1 MKKRRLGKG
10 LASLISKPEDTDAE
24 TAESA
29 GEGRPVE
36 VELSRIELNPEQ
48 PRKVMD
54 EEALEGLADSI
65 RNAGVLQ
72 PVVLRPKEDMFELI
86 MGERRLR
93 AAHKVGLETIP
104 ALVREVSDDQMLELA
119 LIENVQREDLNAIE
133 KARAIHRMVGEL
145 DLTQQE
151 VGKKLGL
158 SRSTVTNFIRLL
170 DLPEEVQEMVS
181 RGTLTAGHARA
192 VLSVEDPDR
201 QVALAKKIVRK
212 GLSVRDAEKL
222 AARGPHPPTKTQSEP
237 SPQVKRLQRELQESL
252 GTKVEIRSRGQKGK
266 ILIHFSDNDQFER
279 LYGLMTRE
287 EMLSESAA

>member
-1 MKKRRLGKG
+1 VTKRRLGKG
-10 LASLISKPEDTDAE
+10 LASLISKPENTDAE
-24 TAESA
+24 TAEST
-29 GEGRPVE
+29 GDGRPVE
-36 VELSRIELNPEQ
+36 IELSRVELNPEQ

-72 PVVLRPKEDMFELI
+72 PVVVRPKEDMFELI

-104 ALVREVSDDQMLELA
+104 AFVREVSDDQMLELA

-145 DLTQQE
+145 DLTQEE
-151 VGKKLGL
+151 VGNKLGL

-192 VLSVEDPDR
+192 VLSVEDPQR
-201 QVALAKKIVRK
+201 QVALARKIVRK
-212 GLSVRDAEKL
+212 GLSVREAEKL
-222 AARGPHPPTKTQSEP
+222 AARGTPSTRKIKSEP

-252 GTKVEIRSRGQKGK
+252 GTKVEIRSRGRKGK

-279 LYGLMTRE
+279 LYGLMTRDE
-287 EMLSESAA
+287 ALDESAA